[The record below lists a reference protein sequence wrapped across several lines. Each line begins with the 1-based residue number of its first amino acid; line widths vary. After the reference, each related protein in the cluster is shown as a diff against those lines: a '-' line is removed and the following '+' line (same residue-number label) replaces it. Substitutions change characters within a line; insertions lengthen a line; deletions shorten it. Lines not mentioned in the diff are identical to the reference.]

1 MRGYFG
7 DKRIAEI
14 TDDVIAGYWDCRN
27 AFYITG
33 EGKDRILANKN
44 RASATTR
51 ESRNIAINMSYGT
64 ARSEAGIIKMFF
76 SWRYASNQ
84 GYTNRV
90 LRNNARNA
98 FADDQIG
105 QYNRRPYFNDREW
118 HKIRINLSNYV
129 NGKGEKCEIKDQ
141 IRQHEIE
148 LKKQAHDKEVERL
161 Q

>member
-1 MRGYFG
+1 MGLQ
-7 DKRIAEI
+7 K
-14 TDDVIAGYWDCRN
+14 
-27 AFYITG
+27 AFFITG

-44 RASATTR
+44 RANAKTR

-64 ARSEAGIIKMFF
+64 ARSETIIKKMFF
-76 SWRYASNQ
+76 AWRYASRQ
-84 GYTNRV
+84 GYDNRV

-105 QYNRRPYFNDREW
+105 QYNRLPFFNDKEW

-141 IRQHEIE
+141 IRNM
-148 LKKQAHDKEVERL
+148 K
-161 Q
+161 